1 MKFLCQ
7 LSLVFFL
14 AFLATPTIISLVEE
28 KSSLASF
35 YELNEEEEGG
45 SDISFDEIKL
55 ITQNETLQFTLPSFE
70 FQLPRFALKDDALLC
85 RYKASIFIPPP
96 DFV

>member
-14 AFLATPTIISLVEE
+14 AFLTTPTIISLVEE

-35 YELNEEEEGG
+35 YELNEEEESG

-55 ITQNETLQFTLPSFE
+55 ITQLDFFQFYIHDIL
-70 FQLPRFALKDDALLC
+70 
-85 RYKASIFIPPP
+85 FIV
-96 DFV
+96 FNY

>member
-28 KSSLASF
+28 KPSLASF
-35 YELNEEEEGG
+35 YELNEEEESG

-55 ITQNETLQFTLPSFE
+55 ITQLDFFQFYIPSFE
-70 FQLPRFALKDDALLC
+70 FKIPDFMLFDDALLGH
-85 RYKASIFIPPP
+85 YKVSIFIPPP
-96 DFV
+96 DLF

>member
-28 KSSLASF
+28 KPSLASF
-35 YELNEEEEGG
+35 YELNEEEESGT
-45 SDISFDEIKL
+45 DISFDEIQL
-55 ITQNETLQFTLPSFE
+55 MTQLEAYQFALPSLE
-70 FQLPRFALKDDALLC
+70 FKLPRFALFDDALLC
-85 RYKASIFIPPP
+85 RYKVSIFIPPP